1 MKMPESL
8 RLKWQAE
15 MKTIIAI
22 LWHKS
27 ANRLKMID
35 PFVKDRVNLKIY
47 SAAELSDGREAVEQ
61 LYRDM
66 DVADLYIFNVTAS
79 DSIWA
84 EIEEYAAQKTT
95 PIVYVGSEAISHIRN
110 KETLGH
116 TAICNQYYTYSGK
129 QNLVNMIDYL
139 LAEVLGENHPYQEPL
154 FIPWEGIFHP
164 ETEVVFA
171 NARDYFDYRN
181 KSPKGV
187 IAVIASRTTWLNE
200 DIEVEKELIRIIEAR
215 GYTALPIYTYS
226 WPDAELGA
234 KGVEYAVEKFCF
246 DEAGKPVI
254 DAMIRMSGFFLQA
267 ADDKKQSK
275 PSSIMKRL
283 NCPIAKPIC
292 SAAMSIEEWE
302 ESKDGTVADLPW
314 SIALPELEGVIEPI
328 FIGAE
333 DRSSVVELRKPLG
346 QRCDKLVSRMI
357 KWIELKKKKNQDKK
371 VVFILNNNPCTS
383 TEASVGGGANLDTL
397 ESVARILKTMKQQGY
412 DLDDIPE
419 DGEVL
424 IKTIME
430 RKAISEFR
438 WTTVKEM
445 VKKGGVIDFVTRDQ
459 YGEWFAELTGAA
471 RDQMIQA
478 WGEPFGESP
487 EGLPPA
493 MVYQDKML
501 VTGVSFKNA
510 LVCVQPKRGCSGS
523 RCDGKVCKILHDP
536 HIAPTHQY
544 LASYRYFERIYQ
556 ADVIIHV
563 GTHGNLEFLPG
574 KGAGLSDS
582 CFPDI
587 CIGNMPNLYIYNAD
601 NPPEGTIAKR
611 RALAVIIDHMQ
622 TVMAQGGL
630 YDDLEELDNL
640 LQQYDKVRLADK
652 TQAHLLEHL
661 VIEQIQKN
669 NLEKQIS
676 LDDYHDNFDQVV
688 AEAHKILTTVKTT
701 QVQDGMHI
709 FGQLP
714 TGNDR
719 IEMLNAIVRYEGID
733 QSSLRA
739 AVCQLIG
746 VELKTLLSQT
756 EAFCETI
763 GKNNGE
769 VLADIDTIGK
779 SMIAEFLDQGDISA
793 AFRLPEPYQLKNPAV
808 LAEINGFR
816 ERISDINSRIEA
828 SQEIEALIN
837 AMNGDYVS
845 PGPAGIITRGR
856 DDILP
861 TGRNFYT
868 LDPETVPTKAAWEI
882 GRRLADSVV
891 QKFVDEEGRYPE
903 TMAIYWMAADV
914 MWGDGEG
921 MAQLF
926 YLLGVRPK
934 WLPNGK
940 VKGIEVIPLEE
951 LGRPR
956 IDVTAKISGIL
967 RDNFQNCVGLL
978 DDAIQAVAALAEG
991 GEQNY
996 IRKHALEITR
1006 ENLETTWEDATAR
1019 IFGVRPGTFMSG
1031 VNLMVYASAW
1041 EDQTDITDLFS
1052 YYNGYAYGREN
1063 YGKPAYTQL
1072 QNSLKTVEI
1081 TYDKVMTDE
1090 HDLLGCCCY
1099 FGNYGGMT
1107 AAARELSNK
1116 EVKTYYGDTREVTN
1130 VEVRTLSEE
1139 ISRVVRGKLLNPKW
1153 IEGQKRHGYKG
1164 AGDISKR
1171 VGRVYGWEATT
1182 EEVDDWIFDDI
1193 TKTFIIDA
1201 ENRAFFRENNPW
1213 ALEEMSRRLLEAY
1226 QRGLWNPED
1235 GMIEEIQDSYLE
1247 LEGFL
1252 EEDMGSDA
1260 GDFQGSAMEII
1271 KADEFEEF
1279 RKTMAQIHGAKR
1291 K

>member
-1 MKMPESL
+1 
-8 RLKWQAE
+8 

-27 ANRLKMID
+27 ANRLRMIV
-35 PFVKDRVNLKIY
+35 PYIKDRVNLKIY
-47 SAAELSDGREAVEQ
+47 SAAELGDGRADLDA
-61 LYRDM
+61 LYREM
-66 DVADLYIFNVTAS
+66 DKADGFLFNVTVS
-79 DSIWA
+79 DSVWG
-84 EIEEYAAQKTT
+84 EIEEYAATKTT
-95 PIVYVGSEAISHIRN
+95 PIVYVGGEAMSHVKN
-110 KETLGH
+110 KESLQH
-116 TAICNQYYTYSGK
+116 SAYCNQYYNYSGK
-129 QNLVNMIDYL
+129 ENLVNMILYML
-139 LAEVLGENHPYQEPL
+139 TEVLGESHDYKAPT

-164 ETEVVFA
+164 DTEEVFRSPEA
-171 NARDYFDYRN
+171 YFASRG

-200 DIEVEKELIRIIEAR
+200 DIEVERELIRIIEAR
-215 GYTALPIYTYS
+215 GYSALPIYTYS
-226 WPDAELGA
+226 WPDAEIGA
-234 KGVEYAVEKFCF
+234 KGVEFAVEQFCF
-246 DEAGKPVI
+246 DSAGKPLI
-254 DAMIRMSGFFLQA
+254 DAMIRMSGFFLQSGN
-267 ADDKKQSK
+267 DGKQSK
-275 PSSIMKRL
+275 ASSIMKRL

-292 SAAMSIEEWE
+292 SAAMSIEEWQA
-302 ESKDGTVADLPW
+302 SKDGTIADLPW

-333 DRSSVVELRKPLG
+333 DRSRAVDMRKPLG
-346 QRCDKLVSRMI
+346 QRCEKLVGRMI
-357 KWIELKKKKNQDKK
+357 KWIELKKKENKDKK

-397 ESVARILKTMKQQGY
+397 ESVARILKTMKDQSY
-412 DLDDIPE
+412 DLEDLPE
-419 DGEVL
+419 DGDVL
-424 IKTIME
+424 IKTIMS

-445 VKKGGVIDFVTRDQ
+445 VNKGGVLDFITREQ
-459 YGEWFAELTGAA
+459 YQEWFNELTREA
-471 RDQMIQA
+471 QSNMIEG
-478 WGEPFGESP
+478 WGEPFGETA

-493 MVYQDKML
+493 MVYEDQML
-501 VTGVSFKNA
+501 VTGVSFKHA

-523 RCDGKVCKILHDP
+523 KCDGKVCKILHDP

-544 LASYRYFERIYQ
+544 LASYRYFERIYG

-611 RALAVIIDHMQ
+611 RALATIIDHMQ

-630 YDDLEELDNL
+630 YDELEELDNL
-640 LQQYDKVRLADK
+640 LKQYDKVRLADK

-661 VIEQIQKN
+661 VIEEIQKN
-669 NLEKQIS
+669 NLEKEID
-676 LDDYHDNFDQVV
+676 LTDYHNHFDQVV
-688 AEAHKILTTVKTT
+688 ESAHKILTTVKNT

-714 TGNDR
+714 TGEAR
-719 IEMLNAIVRYEGID
+719 VEMLNAIVRYEGID
-733 QSSLRA
+733 QASLRSSI
-739 AVCQLIG
+739 CQLIG
-746 VELKTLLSQT
+746 LELKSLLSQT
-756 EAFCETI
+756 EIFSEVI

-769 VLADIDTIGK
+769 ILFDLDVIGK
-779 SMIAEFLDQGDISA
+779 AIISKFLDGNDITT
-793 AFRLPEPYQLKNPAV
+793 AFSLPEPYVMKNPAA
-808 LAEINGFR
+808 LDQINQFKA
-816 ERISDINSRIEA
+816 RIIDIDSRIED
-828 SQEIEALIN
+828 SKEIDSLLA
-837 AMNGDYVS
+837 AMNGEYVS

-882 GRRLADSVV
+882 GKRLADSVI
-891 QKFVDEEGRYPE
+891 QKFFDEEGRYPE

-926 YLLGVRPK
+926 YMLGVKPK
-934 WLPNGK
+934 WLSNGK
-940 VKGIEVIPLEE
+940 VKGIEVIPLKE

-967 RDNFQNCVGLL
+967 RDNFQNCVNLL
-978 DDAIQAVAALAEG
+978 DDAIQAVANLDEDR
-991 GEQNY
+991 EVNFV
-996 IRKHALEITR
+996 RKHALEITA
-1006 ENLETTWEDATAR
+1006 ENPETTWEEATAR
-1019 IFGVRPGTFMSG
+1019 IFGVQPGTFMSG

-1041 EDQTDITDLFS
+1041 EDQTDITDLFTF
-1052 YYNGYAYGREN
+1052 YNGYSYGRES
-1063 YGKPAYTQL
+1063 YGKRAYTEL
-1072 QNSLKTVEI
+1072 QNSLKTVDI

-1116 EVKTYYGDTREVTN
+1116 EIKTYYGDTREVTN

-1139 ISRVVRGKLLNPKW
+1139 INRVVRGKLLNPKW

-1182 EEVDDWIFDDI
+1182 EEVDDWIFDEI
-1193 TKTFIIDA
+1193 TKTFIIDT
-1201 ENRAFFRENNPW
+1201 ENRAFFRDNNPW
-1213 ALEEMSRRLLEAY
+1213 ALEEMSRRLMEAY
-1226 QRGLWNPED
+1226 QRGLWQPED

-1252 EEDMGSDA
+1252 EEDMGSDT
-1260 GDFQGSAMEII
+1260 GEFQGSAIEII
-1271 KADEFEEF
+1271 KADEFEEY
-1279 RKTMAQIHGAKR
+1279 RKTMSQIHGAKKR

>member
-1 MKMPESL
+1 
-8 RLKWQAE
+8 

-27 ANRLKMID
+27 ANRLRMIT
-35 PFVKDRVNLKIY
+35 PYLKDRVNLKIY
-47 SAAELSDGREAVEQ
+47 SAAELGDGREDLDA
-61 LYRDM
+61 LYREM
-66 DVADLYIFNVTAS
+66 DKADGFLFNVTVS
-79 DSIWA
+79 DSVWG
-84 EIEEYAAQKTT
+84 EIEEYAAAKTT
-95 PIVYVGSEAISHIRN
+95 PIVYVGGEAMSHVKN
-110 KETLGH
+110 KESLKH
-116 TAICNQYYTYSGK
+116 SAYCNQYYHYSGK
-129 QNLVNMIDYL
+129 ENLVNMILYMVT
-139 LAEVLGENHPYQEPL
+139 EVLGESYSYKEPL

-164 ETEVVFA
+164 GTEEVFQ
-171 NARDYFDYRN
+171 RSQDYFASRG

-200 DIEVEKELIRIIEAR
+200 DIAVEKELIRIIEAK
-215 GYTALPIYTYS
+215 GYSALPIYTYS
-226 WPDAELGA
+226 WPDAEIGA
-234 KGVEYAVEKFCF
+234 KGVEFAVAQFCF
-246 DEAGKPVI
+246 DHAGKPVI
-254 DAMIRMSGFFLQA
+254 DAMIRMSGFFLQSGN
-267 ADDKKQSK
+267 DGKQSK

-292 SAAMSIEEWE
+292 STSMSIEEWE
-302 ESKDGTVADLPW
+302 ASKDGTIADLPW

-333 DRSSVVELRKPLG
+333 DRSTAVDMRIPVGK
-346 QRCDKLVSRMI
+346 RCEKLVGRMI
-357 KWIELKKKKNQDKK
+357 KWIELKKKKNKDKK

-397 ESVARILKTMKQQGY
+397 ESVARILKTMKAQGY

-419 DGEVL
+419 DGDRL

-445 VKKGGVIDFVTRDQ
+445 VHKGGVIDFVTREQ
-459 YGEWFAELTGAA
+459 YQEWFNELTGEA
-471 RDQMIQA
+471 QSNMIKG
-478 WGEPFGESP
+478 WGKPFGETE

-493 MVYQDKML
+493 MVYEDKML
-501 VTGVSFKNA
+501 VTGINYKHA
-510 LVCVQPKRGCSGS
+510 LVCIQPKRGCSGAK
-523 RCDGKVCKILHDP
+523 CDGKVCKILHDP

-544 LASYRYFERIYQ
+544 LASYRYFERIYG

-611 RALAVIIDHMQ
+611 RALATIIDHMQ

-640 LQQYDKVRLADK
+640 LKQYDKVRLADK

-661 VIEQIQKN
+661 VIEEIAKN
-669 NLEKQIS
+669 NLEKEIN
-676 LDDYHDNFDQVV
+676 LDDYHSNFDQVV
-688 AEAHKILTTVKTT
+688 ESAHKILTTVKNT

-714 TGNDR
+714 TGEAR
-719 IEMLNAIVRYEGID
+719 VEMLNAIVRHEGVE
-733 QSSLRA
+733 QASLRSV
-739 AVCQLIG
+739 VCQLIG
-746 VELKTLLSQT
+746 VELKSLLSQP
-756 EAFCETI
+756 EVFSEII

-769 VLADIDTIGK
+769 ILFDLDVIGK
-779 SMIAEFLDQGDISA
+779 AIIASFLNGIDITA
-793 AFRLPEPYQLKNPAV
+793 DFLLPEPYVIKNPAV
-808 LAEINGFR
+808 LDQINHFKL
-816 ERISDINSRIEA
+816 RIIDINSRIED
-828 SQEIEALIN
+828 SQEIDALIA
-837 AMNGDYVS
+837 AMNGEYVS

-882 GRRLADSVV
+882 GKRLADSVI
-891 QKFVDEEGRYPE
+891 QKFFDEEGRYPE

-926 YLLGVRPK
+926 YMLGVKPK

-940 VKGIEVIPLEE
+940 VKGIEVIPIIE

-967 RDNFQNCVGLL
+967 RDNFQNCVSLL
-978 DDAIQAVAALAEG
+978 DDAIQAVASLDEDVEA
-991 GEQNY
+991 NY
-996 IRKHALEITR
+996 VRKHAMEITA
-1006 ENLETTWEDATAR
+1006 ENPETTWEEATAR
-1019 IFGVRPGTFMSG
+1019 IFGVQPGTFMSG

-1041 EDQTDITDLFS
+1041 EDQTDITDLFT
-1052 YYNGYAYGREN
+1052 YYNGYSYGRES
-1063 YGKPAYTQL
+1063 YGKRAYAEL
-1072 QNSLKTVEI
+1072 QNSLKTVDI

-1116 EVKTYYGDTREVTN
+1116 DIKTYYGDTREVTN

-1139 ISRVVRGKLLNPKW
+1139 INRVVRGKLLNPKW

-1182 EEVDDWIFDDI
+1182 EEVDDWIFDEI
-1193 TKTFIIDA
+1193 TKTFIVDA
-1201 ENRAFFRENNPW
+1201 ENRAFFRDNNPW
-1213 ALEEMSRRLLEAY
+1213 ALEEMSRRLMEAY
-1226 QRGLWNPED
+1226 QRGLWQPEE

-1252 EEDMGSDA
+1252 EEDMGSDT
-1260 GDFQGSAMEII
+1260 GEFQGSAIEII

-1279 RKTMAQIHGAKR
+1279 RKTMSQIHGAKKR

>member
-1 MKMPESL
+1 
-8 RLKWQAE
+8 

-27 ANRLKMID
+27 ANRLKMIS
-35 PFVKDRVNLKIY
+35 PFVDDRVNLKIY
-47 SAAELSDGREAVEQ
+47 SAAALSDGREDVDL

-66 DVADLYIFNVTAS
+66 DAADLFFFNVTAA
-79 DSIWA
+79 DSIWDQV
-84 EIEEYAAQKTT
+84 EDYAAGKTT
-95 PIVYVGSEAISHIRN
+95 PVVYVGGEAASRIKNR
-110 KETLGH
+110 ETMQH
-116 TAICNQYYTYSGK
+116 SAICNQYYTYSGK

-139 LAEVLGENHPYQEPL
+139 LTAVLGESHAYQEPL

-164 ETEVVFA
+164 DTATVFE
-171 NARDYFDYRN
+171 NARDYFDFRN
-181 KSPKGV
+181 KSPQGV

-200 DIEVEKELIRIIEAR
+200 DIAVEKELIRIIEAR

-226 WPDAELGA
+226 WPDAEIGA

-246 DEAGKPVI
+246 DETGQPVI
-254 DAMIRMSGFFLQA
+254 DAMIRMSGFFLQSA
-267 ADDKKQSK
+267 ADGKQSK
-275 PSSIMKRL
+275 PSAIMNRL
-283 NCPIAKPIC
+283 NCPIAKPVC
-292 SAAMSIEEWE
+292 SASMSIEEWE
-302 ESKDGTVADLPW
+302 ESRDGTVADLPW

-333 DRSSVVELRKPLG
+333 DRRSAVELRKPVG

-357 KWIELKKKKNQDKK
+357 KWIELKKKANQDKK

-412 DLDDIPE
+412 DLEDLPDDG
-419 DGEVL
+419 DTL

-445 VKKGGVIDFVTRDQ
+445 VRKGGVIDFVSRVQ
-459 YGEWFAELTGAA
+459 YGEWFAELTEAA
-471 RDQMIQA
+471 RDNMNQA
-478 WGEPFGESP
+478 WGEPFGETE

-523 RCDGKVCKILHDP
+523 KCDGKVCKILHDP

-544 LASYRYFERIYQ
+544 LASYRYFERIYR

-640 LQQYDKVRLADK
+640 LKQYDKVRLADK

-661 VIEQIQKN
+661 VIEEIQKN

-676 LDDYHDNFDQVV
+676 LDDYHDHFDQVV
-688 AEAHKILTTVKTT
+688 AEAHKILSTVKNT
-701 QVQDGMHI
+701 QIQDGMHI
-709 FGQLP
+709 FGQQP
-714 TGNDR
+714 NGADR
-719 IEMLNAIVRYEGID
+719 IEMLNAIVRFEGVD
-733 QSSLRA
+733 QTSLRS

-746 VELKTLLSQT
+746 VDLKTLLSQT
-756 EAFCETI
+756 DAFSEAV
-763 GKNNGE
+763 GKNNGAI
-769 VLADIDTIGK
+769 LFDIDVIGK
-779 SMIAEFLDQGDISA
+779 SIIADFLDGREITA
-793 AFRLPEPYQLKNPAV
+793 AFPLPQPYRIRQPAV
-808 LAEINGFR
+808 LAEINGFC
-816 ERISDINSRIEA
+816 ERIRDIDRRIDE
-828 SQEIEALIN
+828 SKEIDALLR
-837 AMNGDYVS
+837 AMNGEYIS

-882 GRRLADSVV
+882 GRRLADSVI

-940 VKGIEVIPLEE
+940 VKGIEVIPMKE

-996 IRKHALEITR
+996 IRKHALEITS
-1006 ENLETTWEDATAR
+1006 ENPETTWEDATAR

-1116 EVKTYYGDTREVTN
+1116 DVKTYYGDTREVTN

-1213 ALEEMSRRLLEAY
+1213 ALEEMSRRLMEAY
-1226 QRGLWNPED
+1226 QRGLWQPEA
-1235 GMIEEIQDSYLE
+1235 GMIEEIQDAYLE

-1260 GDFQGSAMEII
+1260 GDFQGSAIEII
-1271 KADEFEEF
+1271 KADEFEEY
-1279 RKTMAQIHGAKR
+1279 RKTMAQLHGAK
-1291 K
+1291 KKK

>member
-1 MKMPESL
+1 
-8 RLKWQAE
+8 

-27 ANRLKMID
+27 ANRLRMIAPYIQD
-35 PFVKDRVNLKIY
+35 QVNLKIY
-47 SAAELSDGREAVEQ
+47 SAAELGDGRADLDS
-61 LYRDM
+61 LYREM
-66 DVADLYIFNVTAS
+66 DKADGFLFNVTVS
-79 DSIWA
+79 DSVWG
-84 EIEEYAAQKTT
+84 EIEDYAATKTT
-95 PIVYVGSEAISHIRN
+95 PIVYVGGEAMSHVKN
-110 KETLGH
+110 KESLKH
-116 TAICNQYYTYSGK
+116 TAYCNQYYNYSGK
-129 QNLVNMIDYL
+129 ENLVNMILYML
-139 LAEVLGENHPYQEPL
+139 TEVLGESYAYKEPA

-164 ETEVVFA
+164 DTEEVFRSA
-171 NARDYFDYRN
+171 EAYFASRG

-187 IAVIASRTTWLNE
+187 IAVVASRTTWLNE
-200 DIEVEKELIRIIEAR
+200 DIEVERELIRIIEER
-215 GYTALPIYTYS
+215 GYSALPIYTYS
-226 WPDAELGA
+226 WPDAEIGA
-234 KGVEYAVEKFCF
+234 KGVEFAVEQFCF
-246 DEAGKPVI
+246 DSAGKPVI
-254 DAMIRMSGFFLQA
+254 DAMIRMSGFFLQSGN
-267 ADDKKQSK
+267 DGKQSK

-283 NCPIAKPIC
+283 NCPIAKPVC
-292 SAAMSIEEWE
+292 STSMSIEEWE
-302 ESKDGTVADLPW
+302 VSKDGTIADLPW

-333 DRSSVVELRKPLG
+333 DRSSPVDMRKPVG
-346 QRCDKLVSRMI
+346 QRCEKLVDRMI
-357 KWIELKKKKNQDKK
+357 NWIALKKKENKDKK

-397 ESVARILKTMKQQGY
+397 ESVARILKTMKNQGY
-412 DLDDIPE
+412 DLEDIPE
-419 DGEVL
+419 DGDTL
-424 IKTIME
+424 IKTIMA

-445 VKKGGVIDFVTRDQ
+445 VQKGGVIDFVSREQ
-459 YGEWFAELTGAA
+459 YRQWFDEITEEA
-471 RDQMIQA
+471 RNNMIKG
-478 WGEPFGESP
+478 WGEPFGETE

-493 MVYQDKML
+493 MVYEDQML
-501 VTGVSFKNA
+501 VTGVSFKHA

-523 RCDGKVCKILHDP
+523 KCDGKVCKILHDP

-544 LASYRYFERIYQ
+544 LASYRYFERIYG

-611 RALAVIIDHMQ
+611 RALATIIDHMQ

-630 YDDLEELDNL
+630 YDELEELDNL
-640 LQQYDKVRLADK
+640 LKQYDKVRLADK

-661 VIEQIQKN
+661 VIEEILKN
-669 NLEKQIS
+669 KLEKEID
-676 LDDYHDNFDQVV
+676 LADYHNNFDQVV
-688 AEAHKILTTVKTT
+688 ESAHKILTTVKNT

-714 TGNDR
+714 TGEAR
-719 IEMLNAIVRYEGID
+719 MEMLNAIVRYEGID
-733 QSSLRA
+733 QPSLRSSI
-739 AVCQLIG
+739 CQLIG
-746 VELKTLLSQT
+746 VELKSLLSQT
-756 EAFCETI
+756 EFFSEDI

-769 VLADIDTIGK
+769 ILFDLDVIGK
-779 SMIAEFLDQGDISA
+779 VIISKFLDGNVITAD
-793 AFRLPEPYQLKNPAV
+793 FCLPEPYMKKN
-808 LAEINGFR
+808 LAALDQINQFKA
-816 ERISDINSRIEA
+816 RIIDIDSRIED
-828 SQEIEALIN
+828 SQEIDSLLA
-837 AMNGDYVS
+837 AMNGEYVS

-882 GRRLADSVV
+882 GKRLADSVI
-891 QKFVDEEGRYPE
+891 QKFFDEEGRYPE

-926 YLLGVRPK
+926 YMLGVKPK

-940 VKGIEVIPLEE
+940 VKGIEVIPLKE

-967 RDNFQNCVGLL
+967 RDNFQNCVSLL
-978 DDAIQAVAALAEG
+978 DDAIQAVASLDEDQEA
-991 GEQNY
+991 NFV
-996 IRKHALEITR
+996 RKHALEITA
-1006 ENLETTWEDATAR
+1006 ENPETTWEEATAR
-1019 IFGVRPGTFMSG
+1019 IFGVQPGTFMSG

-1041 EDQTDITDLFS
+1041 EDQTDITDLFTF
-1052 YYNGYAYGREN
+1052 YNGYSYGREN
-1063 YGKPAYTQL
+1063 YGKRAYNEL
-1072 QNSLKTVEI
+1072 QNSLKTVDI

-1116 EVKTYYGDTREVTN
+1116 DIKTYYGDTREVTN

-1139 ISRVVRGKLLNPKW
+1139 INRVVRGKLLNPRW

-1182 EEVDDWIFDDI
+1182 EEVDDWIFDEI

-1201 ENRAFFRENNPW
+1201 ENKAFFRDNNPW
-1213 ALEEMSRRLLEAY
+1213 ALEEMSRRLIEAY
-1226 QRGLWNPED
+1226 QRGLWQPED

-1252 EEDMGSDA
+1252 EEDMGSDT
-1260 GDFQGSAMEII
+1260 GEFQGSAIEII
-1271 KADEFEEF
+1271 KADEFEEY
-1279 RKTMAQIHGAKR
+1279 RKTMSQIHGAKKR

>member
-1 MKMPESL
+1 
-8 RLKWQAE
+8 

-27 ANRLKMID
+27 ANRLEMIT
-35 PFVKDRVNLKIY
+35 PYIKDRVNLKIY
-47 SAAELSDGREAVEQ
+47 SAAQLSDGREDVDG
-61 LYRDM
+61 LYKAM
-66 DVADLYIFNVTAS
+66 DQADLFLFNVTSS
-79 DSIWA
+79 DSIWSEVEA
-84 EIEEYAAQKTT
+84 YAAKKTT
-95 PIVYVGSEAISHIRN
+95 PIVYVGGEAASHIKS
-110 KETLGH
+110 KESMRH
-116 TAICNQYYTYSGK
+116 SAVCNQYYTYSGK
-129 QNLVNMIDYL
+129 ENLVNMIDYL
-139 LAEVLGENHPYQEPL
+139 STEVLGESYSYKEPL

-164 ETEVVFA
+164 DTEEVFT
-171 NARDYFDYRN
+171 NPQDYFKYR
-181 KSPKGV
+181 KRSPKGV
-187 IAVIASRTTWLNE
+187 IGVIASRTTWLNE
-200 DIEVEKELIRIIEAR
+200 DIEVETELIKKIEAR
-215 GYTALPIYTYS
+215 GFSALPIYTYS
-226 WPDAELGA
+226 WPDAEIGA

-246 DEAGKPVI
+246 DDQGESVI

-267 ADDKKQSK
+267 GNSSAKCK
-275 PSSIMKRL
+275 PSSIMERL
-283 NCPIAKPIC
+283 NCPIVKPIC
-292 SAAMSIEEWE
+292 SSHMTIEEWQ

-333 DRSSVVELRKPLG
+333 DRSTGVELRKPVSS
-346 QRCDKLVSRMI
+346 RCDKLVSRLI
-357 KWIELKKKKNQDKK
+357 KWIALEKKQNQDKK
-371 VVFILNNNPCTS
+371 VVFILNNNPCTA

-397 ESVARILKTMKQQGY
+397 ESVARILKTMKIQGY
-412 DLDDIPE
+412 DLEDIPE
-419 DGEVL
+419 DGDVL
-424 IKTIME
+424 IKTIMA

-445 VKKGGVIDFVTRDQ
+445 VHKGGVLDFITRDQ
-459 YGEWFAELTGAA
+459 YDVWFQALTDDA
-471 RDQMIQA
+471 RENMVKA
-478 WGEPFGESP
+478 WGEPFGETE

-493 MVYQDKML
+493 MVYEDKMI
-501 VTGVSFKNA
+501 VTGVSYKNA
-510 LVCVQPKRGCSGS
+510 IVCVQPKRGCSGS
-523 RCDGKVCKILHDP
+523 KCDGKVCKILHDP

-544 LASYRYFERIYQ
+544 LASYRYFEHIYE

-574 KGAGLSDS
+574 KATGLSDS

-587 CIGNMPNLYIYNAD
+587 CIGNLPNLYIYNAD

-611 RALAVIIDHMQ
+611 RALATIIDHMQ
-622 TVMAQGGL
+622 TVMTQGDL
-630 YDDLEELDNL
+630 YDDLEELDTFL
-640 LQQYDKVRLADK
+640 KQYDKVRVSDK

-661 VIEQIQKN
+661 IIEEIQKA
-669 NLEKQIS
+669 NLEKEID
-676 LDDYHDNFDQVV
+676 LADYHNQFDLVIDK
-688 AEAHKILTTVKTT
+688 AHKILTTVKTT

-714 TGNDR
+714 IGDR
-719 IEMLNAIVRYEGID
+719 RIDMLNAIVRFEGID
-733 QSSLRA
+733 QASLRGT
-739 AVCQLIG
+739 VCELIG
-746 VELKTLLSQT
+746 LELKTLLTQT
-756 EAFCETI
+756 EAFSERI

-769 VLADIDTIGK
+769 ILFDMDGISK
-779 SMIAEFLDQGDISA
+779 SIIIKFLNDHSITEEFS
-793 AFRLPEPYQLKNPAV
+793 LPRPYQIKNPAV
-808 LAEINGFR
+808 LMEINAFK
-816 ERISDINSRIEA
+816 ERIIDINNRIDE
-828 SQEIEALIN
+828 SKEIDALLA
-837 AMNGDYVS
+837 AMNGNYVK

-882 GRRLADSVV
+882 GKRLANAVI
-891 QKFVDEEGRYPE
+891 QKFFDEEGRYPE

-914 MWGDGEG
+914 MWADGEG

-926 YLLGVRPK
+926 YMLGVKPK
-934 WLPNGK
+934 WLANGK
-940 VKGIEVIPLEE
+940 VKGIEVIPLKE

-956 IDVTAKISGIL
+956 IDITAKISGIL
-967 RDNFQNCVGLL
+967 RDNFQNCVLLL
-978 DDAIQAVAALAEG
+978 DEAIQTVANLAEEG
-991 GEQNY
+991 DENF
-996 IRKHALEITR
+996 IRKHV
-1006 ENLETTWEDATAR
+1006 LETTAENPDISWESATTR
-1019 IFGVRPGTFMSG
+1019 IFGVQPGTYTSG

-1041 EDQTDITDLFS
+1041 EDTTDIADLFT
-1052 YYNGYAYGREN
+1052 YYNGYSYSKDN
-1063 YGKPAYTQL
+1063 YGKKAYIEL
-1072 QNSLKTVEI
+1072 QSSLKTVDI
-1081 TYDKVMTDE
+1081 TYDKVMSDE

-1116 EVKTYYGDTREVTN
+1116 DIKTYYGDTREVTN
-1130 VEVRTLSEE
+1130 VEIRTLSEE
-1139 ISRVVRGKLLNPKW
+1139 INRVVRGKLLNPKW

-1226 QRGLWNPED
+1226 QRGLWKPAD

-1252 EEDMGSDA
+1252 EENMGSDV
-1260 GDFQGSAMEII
+1260 GEFQGSAIEII
-1271 KADEFEEF
+1271 KADEFEEY
-1279 RKTMAQIHGAKR
+1279 RKTMSQIHENKR
-1291 K
+1291 KK

>member
-1 MKMPESL
+1 
-8 RLKWQAE
+8 
-15 MKTIIAI
+15 MKTVIAI

-27 ANRLKMID
+27 ANRLKMIS
-35 PFVKDRVNLKIY
+35 PFIEERVNLKIY
-47 SAAELSDGREAVEQ
+47 SAAELSDGREDINQ
-61 LYRDM
+61 LYKEM
-66 DVADLYIFNVTAS
+66 DTADLFFFNVTAA
-79 DSIWA
+79 DSVWD
-84 EIEEYAAQKTT
+84 EVEDYAAGKTT
-95 PIVYVGSEAISHIRN
+95 PVVYVGGEAASRIKNR
-110 KETLGH
+110 ETMKH
-116 TAICNQYYTYSGK
+116 SAICNQYYTYSGK
-129 QNLVNMIDYL
+129 ENLVNMIAYL
-139 LAEVLGENHPYQEPL
+139 LTEVLGESHTYQEPT
-154 FIPWEGIFHP
+154 FIPWEGIFHLDTAAVF
-164 ETEVVFA
+164 ET
-171 NARDYFDYRN
+171 ARDYFGFRN

-200 DIEVEKELIRIIEAR
+200 DIAVEKELIRIIEAR

-246 DEAGKPVI
+246 DDEGKPVI
-254 DAMIRMSGFFLQA
+254 DAMIRMSGFFLQS
-267 ADDKKQSK
+267 ADDGKQSK
-275 PSSIMKRL
+275 PSSIMNRL

-292 SAAMSIEEWE
+292 SASMSIEEWQ

-333 DRSSVVELRKPLG
+333 DRSRPVELRKPVG
-346 QRCDKLVSRMI
+346 QRCEKLVSRMI

-412 DLDDIPE
+412 DLEDIPE
-419 DGEVL
+419 TGDSL
-424 IKTIME
+424 IKTIMQ

-438 WTTVKEM
+438 WTTVREM
-445 VKKGGVIDFVTRDQ
+445 VKKGGVIDFVSREQ
-459 YGEWFAELTGAA
+459 YQEWFTELTGEA
-471 RDQMIQA
+471 RDNMIKA
-478 WGEPFGESP
+478 WGEPFGETE

-493 MVYQDKML
+493 MVYEDKML

-523 RCDGKVCKILHDP
+523 QCDGKVCKILHDP

-640 LQQYDKVRLADK
+640 LKQVDKVRLSDQ
-652 TQAHLLEHL
+652 TQLHQLEHL
-661 VIEQIQKN
+661 VIEEIQKN
-669 NLEKQIS
+669 NLEKEIN
-676 LDDYHDNFDQVV
+676 LDDYHHNFDQVI
-688 AEAHKILTTVKTT
+688 ADAHKVLSTVKNT
-701 QVQDGMHI
+701 QIQDGMHI
-709 FGQLP
+709 FGELP
-714 TGNDR
+714 IGDDR
-719 IEMLNAIVRYEGID
+719 IEMLNAIVRFEGVD
-733 QSSLRA
+733 QASLRS

-746 VELKTLLSQT
+746 VDLKTLLSGT
-756 EAFCETI
+756 ESFSEAV

-769 VLADIDTIGK
+769 VVFDIDVIGK
-779 SMIAEFLDQGDISA
+779 NIIADFLDGREINAD
-793 AFRLPEPYQLKNPAV
+793 FLLPEPYRIKHPAV

-816 ERISDINSRIEA
+816 ERIIDINRRIDE
-828 SQEIEALIN
+828 SKEIEALVR
-837 AMNGDYVS
+837 AMNGEYVS

-882 GRRLADSVV
+882 GRRLADSVI
-891 QKFVDEEGRYPE
+891 QKFIDEEGHYPE

-921 MAQLF
+921 LAQLF
-926 YLLGVRPK
+926 YLLGVKPK

-940 VKGIEVIPLEE
+940 VKGIEVIPMKE

-978 DDAIQAVAALAEG
+978 DDAIKAVAKLDEKDD
-991 GEQNY
+991 QNFV
-996 IRKHALEITR
+996 RKHALEIIR
-1006 ENLETTWEDATAR
+1006 ENPETTWEDATAR
-1019 IFGVRPGTFMSG
+1019 IFGVQPGTFTSG

-1041 EDQTDITDLFS
+1041 EDQTDITDLFT
-1052 YYNGYAYGREN
+1052 YYNGYAYGRES
-1063 YGKPAYTQL
+1063 YGKPAYAQL

-1081 TYDKVMTDE
+1081 TYDKVMSDE

-1107 AAARELSNK
+1107 AAARELSGK
-1116 EVKTYYGDTREVTN
+1116 AVKTYYGDTREVTN
-1130 VEVRTLSEE
+1130 VEVRTLAEE
-1139 ISRVVRGKLLNPKW
+1139 INRVVRGKLLNPKW
-1153 IEGQKRHGYKG
+1153 IAGQKRHGYKG

-1201 ENRAFFRENNPW
+1201 DNRAFFRDNNPW
-1213 ALEEMSRRLLEAY
+1213 ALEEMSRRLMEAY
-1226 QRGLWNPED
+1226 QRGLWQPEA

-1260 GDFQGSAMEII
+1260 GDFQGSAIEII
-1271 KADEFEEF
+1271 KADEFEEY
-1279 RKTMAQIHGAKR
+1279 RKTMSQLHGAK
-1291 K
+1291 KKN